1 VDVVDIADAAGGGTP
16 APGVPSLLRSINQRS
31 VLELIRR
38 HGPLS
43 RAQVA
48 RVSGL
53 SKPTV
58 SQVLS
63 QLTRADLVRQV
74 GRSRGAKGPSALL
87 YELNARAGWVVGID
101 VGRRWL
107 RAAVADLSGEVLA
120 RRDERARVRSA
131 ATLVAQVGEAART
144 VARQA
149 GLRWNQV
156 TQATVGSPGVFD
168 PEQGLVAMAPNL
180 PGWGRHGLVEALREE
195 LGITVTFEN
204 DVNLAALG
212 EQARGLGQG
221 VRDFVYLWVG
231 TGVGLGLVL
240 NGQLYRGSRGAAGEI
255 AYLPIGPADPHDPAV
270 RRRGLYEETAAGA
283 SIVRL
288 AKEAGMGPPLNA
300 ERVFAAARRGVP
312 AATAAVRAEAANLA
326 LGIAAVAAVVDPE
339 LVILGG
345 GVGRSGDLLV
355 PALEEELR
363 RLSPFHPRVAVST
376 LGDDAVLLGAV
387 ATALGAARRRLFA
400 RSRQVKES
408 IG

>member
-1 VDVVDIADAAGGGTP
+1 
-16 APGVPSLLRSINQRS
+16 
-31 VLELIRR
+31 
-38 HGPLS
+38 
-43 RAQVA
+43 VA
-48 RVSGL
+48 RESGL

-149 GLRWNQV
+149 GVRWTQV

-168 PEQGLVAMAPNL
+168 PERGLVAMAPNL

-240 NGQLYRGSRGAAGEI
+240 NGELYRGARGAAGEI
-255 AYLPIGPADPHDPAV
+255 AYLPIGPVDPHDPSV
-270 RRRGLYEETAAGA
+270 RRRGLFEETAAGA
-283 SIVRL
+283 SVVRL

-363 RLSPFHPRVAVST
+363 RVSPLHPRVAVST

-408 IG
+408 VG